1 MLLTEA
7 TGFFEPY
14 LPVNLNERLRK
25 SIISFELEFSDS
37 NYFYKHCMDYFD
49 MLWKL
54 SIPYEKFVEMEDTWK
69 EQLREKY
76 ERKTDS
82 PGSST

>member
-1 MLLTEA
+1 
-7 TGFFEPY
+7 
-14 LPVNLNERLRK
+14 
-25 SIISFELEFSDS
+25 
-37 NYFYKHCMDYFD
+37 MDYFD